1 MPLERD
7 VAGNNLYIVEHCKVA
22 LTNYWTINPAPA
34 DFLEQ
39 QFEKRNLNFVS
50 PSQLGFL
57 RAKDFSP
64 DFSET
69 MGSSITNTDIFYE
82 GGDRI
87 ILVPDGAITKL
98 TGLVNLVKAHK
109 QRKEYVIPENQR
121 DLVYAMVDEM
131 LKSGIAFVAPHGL
144 TEVQTSEFGKNDLTS
159 RLFSDK
165 GLGIEAQEYGDWLQS
180 QGRNTNTFFMNEKN
194 YSQAQKAPY
203 LNRVRV
209 CGPGFDFLVDGDYGS
224 LYFNYFSAFGVRFEK
239 TAEGGPKK

>member
-64 DFSET
+64 DLSET
-69 MGSSITNTDIFYE
+69 RGSSITNTDIFYE

-121 DLVYAMVDEM
+121 RAVYSLVDE
-131 LKSGIAFVAPHGL
+131 LLRKGTAFSAHHG
-144 TEVQTSEFGKNDLTS
+144 TASVETSEFELNGLTS
-159 RLFSDK
+159 KLFSDER
-165 GLGIEAQEYGDWLQS
+165 LGIKAEEYGRWLKRIGINKLTVNFGDRNYAIS
-180 QGRNTNTFFMNEKN
+180 QEGPFV
-194 YSQAQKAPY
+194 
-203 LNRVRV
+203 NRVHDL
-209 CGPGFDFLVDGDYGS
+209 GNPWDFELRGYGIIPS
-224 LYFNYFSAFGVRFEK
+224 YKAYGVRFEK
-239 TAEGGPKK
+239 TAEVAEK